1 MLFVFERSRPI
12 SVFTLWNKTHRC
24 NKLQMHSSNCFA
36 GAQKKRIPKVL
47 DLEELP
53 LYRED
58 WLGLASLDNQQKLH
72 KVMLLIN
79 IPTFFCKQNGP
90 LRGHPQTRR
99 GGIS

>member
-12 SVFTLWNKTHRC
+12 SVFTPWNKTHRC
-24 NKLQMHSSNCFA
+24 NNLQMHSSNCYT

-79 IPTFFCKQNGP
+79 IPTFVCK
-90 LRGHPQTRR
+90 
-99 GGIS
+99 